1 MRIDESIAFSKR
13 SLLCVQPVE
22 DYRAALRRS
31 LPEHDVLIV
40 PNALEAIRA
49 LNASSHDAYVLD
61 YWLPDWSGASLCR
74 QIRQSDPHAP
84 ICFFTSA
91 ASPEHKKRALR
102 AGAHAYWSALDD
114 ASGLATK
121 LRKLLEHADICALRA
136 KPQLEHVV
144 HEVVERRAPAVARLT
159 GHARECAARTL
170 ERAAHVRAREA
181 FIEAGGTLATFDRWW
196 PHAFGSIVA
205 NYWAST
211 RV

>member
-1 MRIDESIAFSKR
+1 MRIEQSIAFAKR
-13 SLLCVQPVE
+13 SLLCVQPQE

-31 LPEHDVLIV
+31 LREHDLVMV
-40 PNALEAIRA
+40 PNAFEAVRA
-49 LNASSHDAYVLD
+49 LNARPHDAYVLD

-74 QIRQSDPHAP
+74 QIRRGDPHAL
-84 ICFFTSA
+84 ICFFTGA

-102 AGAHAYWSALDD
+102 AGARAYSCELDD
-114 ASGLATK
+114 ASALGSK

-136 KPQLEHVV
+136 KSQLEQAV
-144 HEVVERRAPAVARLT
+144 HEVVEGRAAAVARLS

-181 FIEAGGTLATFDRWW
+181 FIEAGGTLASFDRWW

-205 NYWAST
+205 NYLAST
-211 RV
+211 AV